1 MSLGGIGKDGAGET
15 DVKYT
20 EVLNYK
26 RLVTD
31 GVGWGEG
38 EGRIRDLNDLGK
50 LVDDGWPFGTG
61 NKEITFREAQHKLH
75 FDMYLINQWKF
86 EVEAS
91 KNALDLQL
99 QGSEINLS

>member
-1 MSLGGIGKDGAGET
+1 MGGIGKDGAGET

-61 NKEITFREAQHKLH
+61 NREITFREAQHKFHL
-75 FDMYLINQWKF
+75 DMYLINQWKF
-86 EVEAS
+86 EVETS

-99 QGSEINLS
+99 WGSKTDLS